1 MNAGAGGVARAGE
14 DRVAEVREALA
25 AAEVAAE
32 VRCVPGTDLRG
43 QAGAAREGGFD
54 AVVAAGG
61 DGTIGTVAGALQ
73 GTEVPLGVLALGTRN
88 HFARDL
94 GLPSD
99 LAGAVRVLKEA
110 RPRRIDVGEVNGRT
124 FVNNASIGLYPQ
136 IVQERDERR
145 LRSGMRKGPATVL
158 ATLAAMRRF
167 WLVDVRLE
175 VDGQQV
181 EIETP
186 FVFVGNNEYQM
197 DLLAHGSRASLDGGH
212 LSLYTA
218 HCTRRRSLLR
228 LAAAAL
234 LGRLD
239 QARDFESHAVDEASV
254 VANRR
259 LVRVALDGEIARLK
273 PPLEFLARPGA
284 LLVLAPPAA

>member
-1 MNAGAGGVARAGE
+1 MNSGAGGVTRSGG

-25 AAEVAAE
+25 AAGVEAE
-32 VRCVPGTDLRG
+32 VRCVPGAELHA
-43 QAGAAREGGFD
+43 QAAAAREAGFG

-61 DGTIGTVAGALQ
+61 DGTIGTVASALK
-73 GTEVPLGVLALGTRN
+73 GTDLPLGVLALGTRN

-99 LAGAVRVLKEA
+99 LAEAVRALKDA
-110 RPRRIDVGEVNGRT
+110 QPRRIDVGEVNGLT

-145 LRSGMRKGPATVL
+145 LRSGMPKGPATLL
-158 ATLAAMRRF
+158 ATISAMRRF
-167 WLVDVRLE
+167 WLVDVR
-175 VDGQQV
+175 VDLDGRRV
-181 EIETP
+181 DIETP
-186 FVFVGNNEYQM
+186 FVFVGNNEYRM
-197 DLLAHGSRASLDGGH
+197 DLLAPGARTTLDGGH
-212 LSLYTA
+212 LNLYTA
-218 HCTRRRSLLR
+218 HCTNRGSLLR

-239 QARDFESHAVDEASV
+239 QARDFESHAIDEATV
-254 VANRR
+254 LTNRR

-273 PPLEFLARPGA
+273 PPLEFKARPAA